1 MTTLETYRD
10 RPVGDVVAENY
21 SRAAAFKTLGIDF
34 CCGGRRTVAEA
45 CERAGVPIDEA
56 ERAIADAGRGSG
68 TESWQNP
75 HDWDL
80 DLLVAWIERMH
91 HRYVRR
97 ALPPLR
103 QFSEKVARVHGP
115 HHPALV
121 EVQNLVAELAVEMD
135 RHMSDEE
142 DEVFPRVVAL
152 AQAKEGGA
160 SDDLRLP
167 IRLLEDDHEHA
178 GATMRRI
185 RELTDNFTPPDE
197 ACATW
202 RACYTLLEEFETDLH
217 RHVHL
222 ENNVLFPR
230 AAALAGHPM
239 PSSS

>member
-1 MTTLETYRD
+1 MTTPQLYRD
-10 RPVGDVVAENY
+10 RPVGEVVAEDY

-45 CERAGVPIDEA
+45 CEQAGVSIDEA
-56 ERAIADAGRGSG
+56 ERALAEAGRGSG
-68 TESWQNP
+68 TGTWDDP
-75 HDWDL
+75 ADWDL

-97 ALPPLR
+97 TLPHLR

-115 HHPALV
+115 RHPALV
-121 EVQNLVAELAVEMD
+121 EVRDLVDELAVEMT
-135 RHMSDEE
+135 RHMRDEE

-152 AQAKEGGA
+152 ADAGSEA
-160 SDDLRLP
+160 DDLRLP

-178 GATMRRI
+178 GSTMRRI
-185 RELTDNFTPPDE
+185 RRLTDDLTPPPE

-202 RACYTLLEEFETDLH
+202 RACYALLEEFETDLH

-230 AAALAGHPM
+230 AVALARHRAGVGVG
-239 PSSS
+239 

>member
-1 MTTLETYRD
+1 MTIPSAYRD
-10 RPVGDVVAENY
+10 RPVGEVVAENY
-21 SRAAAFKTLGIDF
+21 ARAAAFKSLGIDF

-56 ERAIADAGRGSG
+56 ERAIADAGHQSG
-68 TESWQNP
+68 TDTWANP
-75 HDWDL
+75 QDWDL

-97 ALPPLR
+97 ALPPLE
-103 QFSEKVARVHGP
+103 QFSEKLARVHGP

-121 EVQNLVAELAVEMD
+121 EVHELVAELAVEMD

-142 DEVFPRVVAL
+142 DEVFPRVL
-152 AQAKEGGA
+152 AIARSEAPAG

-178 GATMRRI
+178 GATMQRI
-185 RELTDNFTPPDE
+185 RHLTNDFTPPDE

-230 AAALAGHPM
+230 AAALAGHPI
-239 PSSS
+239 PASA